1 MDEEIAEILIHMRVA
16 DPSPGSMSTD
26 GQIQQDPQRKTAGVP
41 ATIANNNSSGKRYGT
56 RTAGGLKVGRRYT
69 DLLND

>member
-16 DPSPGSMSTD
+16 DGGSPASTD
-26 GQIQQDPQRKTAGVP
+26 GAMPDAPLPRRAAAV
-41 ATIANNNSSGKRYGT
+41 AAIASNASGKRYGT
-56 RTAGGLKVGRRYT
+56 RTAAGLKVGRRYT